1 MCVIFGVYIYVWFY
15 TLYCIGVYILLTYA
29 FFVLCNTLPFLYCI
43 VFTFAFY
50 IYICVCVVLYF
61 VLCCNFFAV
70 LSNILL
76 CVCVYMYNINLVI
89 LNKCTVEPNIL
100 LYLTRIIK
108 LVETGKM

>member
-29 FFVLCNTLPFLYCI
+29 FFVLCNTLPFFVLYCFH
-43 VFTFAFY
+43 VCFLY
-50 IYICVCVVLYF
+50 MCVVLYF

-76 CVCVYMYNINLVI
+76 CVCVFI
-89 LNKCTVEPNIL
+89 C
-100 LYLTRIIK
+100 IISTW
-108 LVETGKM
+108 LF